1 MSESYDIL
9 IVGGG
14 PAGLTA
20 ALYAARAGKRAIVLE
35 RENFGGQIT
44 LSPMVENYPALPHV
58 SGAEIAARLYEQVEA
73 LGAELCAEEVVSVTP
88 CDGGFT
94 VVSDLAVRRAK
105 TVILATG
112 VRHRALGLPGE
123 EELIGCGVSFCA
135 VCDGAFYT
143 GRDVAVVGGGD
154 TALQDALFLAN
165 TCRHVTVVV
174 RRDRLRAER
183 KLAEAA
189 AKRETVE
196 VLFETVP
203 LGYEVTDGELTG
215 LRCRSAAD
223 GELTLAVDGVF
234 LAVGQ
239 EPCGEP
245 FTALAGADEAGYYLV
260 GEDAKTAVPGLF
272 AAGDCRRKTV
282 RQLTTAAADGAAAA
296 CAACEFMES

>member
-1 MSESYDIL
+1 MSNTYDIL

-35 RENFGGQIT
+35 RESFGGQIT
-44 LSPMVENYPALPHV
+44 LSPLVENYPALPHV
-58 SGAEIAARLYEQVEA
+58 SGADLAARLYEQVEA
-73 LGAELCAEEVVSVTP
+73 LGVELCAEEVVSIDP

-94 VVSDLAVRRAK
+94 VVSDLAVRRARA
-105 TVILATG
+105 VILATG

-123 EELIGCGVSFCA
+123 EDLIGCGVSFCA
-135 VCDGAFYT
+135 VCDGAFYA
-143 GRDVAVVGGGD
+143 GRDVAVIGGGD

-174 RRDRLRAER
+174 RRDRLRTER

-189 AKRETVE
+189 AKRENVE
-196 VLFETVP
+196 VLFETAP
-203 LGYEVTDGELTG
+203 LAYETADGALTG
-215 LRCRSAAD
+215 LRCRSGS
-223 GELTLAVDGVF
+223 GELLLAVDGVF

-245 FTALAGADEAGYYLV
+245 FAALAGADEAGYYPV
-260 GEDAKTAVPGLF
+260 GEDAKTMTPGLF
-272 AAGDCRRKTV
+272 AAGDCRRKAV

-296 CAACEFMES
+296 CAACEFLEE